1 MGNVSPIVSLQFQ
14 WRRYFELTL
23 QGDFVKNNK
32 LAIIHDMHLKRI
44 ILSSLLL
51 SLWLVSARAREVLPI
66 YPNVVNSNRVMVA
79 LPPEGEAPEWMAVV
93 IQTDD
98 QINTNTNFDN
108 VRWLPFK
115 TNLLVDLG
123 PGDGERV
130 LLFSFRYKGQARSDM
145 WGGGGITVQTGLPL
159 IGITN
164 PKQKITS
171 QPVVQFQGYCNKP
184 LGSIHYD
191 LLNEN
196 GIKTISNE
204 DGYANDQ
211 YNFICYDVQLSPG
224 TNTFVV
230 RCADEAGNLTTTNF
244 VVVFT
249 TAGATNPPVINLQWP
264 QDGWSISGS
273 QFNLIGRCDD
283 FTANVTAFVN
293 NDEGKSTM
301 LEGVGYFR
309 VDRIPL
315 AEAKSYITVVVTD
328 AAQNS
333 SLTNLTVT
341 KSHVIFT
348 VDPPKNISVTSMS
361 VTVSGFCSRT
371 NGTVEVNGV
380 KAKMNPDGHWVANDV
395 PNNTFRYDATCTGG
409 DDDEPPTISWLP
421 TICSEPTNS
430 LSAGIS
436 LVPAGTNEY
445 NHYSIYLGVTNTS
458 GRNIPNTW
466 MLPRDDARFSLR
478 LYDKNNQEIAKQEN
492 IQKSGQT
499 LPDNLSIH
507 HLGKNE
513 LTSIDGIIS
522 LSTNS
527 TARIASLKL
536 DEHFQ
541 LPPPGKYRL
550 EIVATLFRIA
560 DDGRLIPFEFPPV
573 STVIQ
578 IIDQPSEMVYYLND
592 LQRQGKLVWGS
603 ELNSLRIGVAY
614 GLDERSQNI
623 ANQIEIFLQNFSTND
638 FRNLNLRLPDPNEQ
652 FDVSLYD
659 TSGKEVPKTAL
670 GRQQGQPLSLDGQNS
685 RKPPGFM
692 DDIKAF
698 FGTGNVRR
706 IRGFRPVFLPPKDA
720 IEYGR
725 FNLNDYFE
733 IKSVGK
739 YRLIYQQRFYQW
751 NTNSTPTSI
760 TMPMVTLPLEIH
772 SISGQ

>member
-1 MGNVSPIVSLQFQ
+1 
-14 WRRYFELTL
+14 
-23 QGDFVKNNK
+23 
-32 LAIIHDMHLKRI
+32 
-44 ILSSLLL
+44 
-51 SLWLVSARAREVLPI
+51 
-66 YPNVVNSNRVMVA
+66 
-79 LPPEGEAPEWMAVV
+79 
-93 IQTDD
+93 
-98 QINTNTNFDN
+98 
-108 VRWLPFK
+108 
-115 TNLLVDLG
+115 
-123 PGDGERV
+123 
-130 LLFSFRYKGQARSDM
+130 
-145 WGGGGITVQTGLPL
+145 
-159 IGITN
+159 
-164 PKQKITS
+164 
-171 QPVVQFQGYCNKP
+171 
-184 LGSIHYD
+184 
-191 LLNEN
+191 
-196 GIKTISNE
+196 
-204 DGYANDQ
+204 
-211 YNFICYDVQLSPG
+211 
-224 TNTFVV
+224 
-230 RCADEAGNLTTTNF
+230 
-244 VVVFT
+244 
-249 TAGATNPPVINLQWP
+249 
-264 QDGWSISGS
+264 
-273 QFNLIGRCDD
+273 
-283 FTANVTAFVN
+283 
-293 NDEGKSTM
+293 
-301 LEGVGYFR
+301 
-309 VDRIPL
+309 
-315 AEAKSYITVVVTD
+315 
-328 AAQNS
+328 
-333 SLTNLTVT
+333 
-341 KSHVIFT
+341 
-348 VDPPKNISVTSMS
+348 
-361 VTVSGFCSRT
+361 
-371 NGTVEVNGV
+371 
-380 KAKMNPDGHWVANDV
+380 
-395 PNNTFRYDATCTGG
+395 
-409 DDDEPPTISWLP
+409 
-421 TICSEPTNS
+421 
-430 LSAGIS
+430 
-436 LVPAGTNEY
+436 
-445 NHYSIYLGVTNTS
+445 
-458 GRNIPNTW
+458 

-541 LPPPGKYRL
+541 LPPSGEYRL